1 MFALM
6 LLAFGTATA
15 APTDPL
21 QVSARSLYDLGLPVA
36 SEASFVELLDR
47 GPADPAYDE
56 ALAHLVRI
64 AALTDDWSQLRTRI
78 LDVPQE
84 RWSKQE
90 KDWLTWLRAR
100 ALFAGVV
107 DQRGGAD
114 AEATLTEARK
124 LLGTIPLS
132 AGAAIRARYLAGL
145 VQGRLGK
152 PHLAHNAFV
161 DVLRAI
167 GRRDGDLVSEPR
179 AAELDRSRER
189 VVLALAR
196 LYAHAGLDPHAF
208 NLTRHV
214 PFTSPLRAE
223 ADLLLAWMAPGAPR
237 KGRPVG
243 TAAPRLEAMI
253 HDAGARD
260 PCTER
265 PAALQTLRTAETTF
279 RPLHAQA
286 GATLERWTT
295 EAALDDPDLQH
306 LEWIYRHVGEA
317 GLSQELKAELGT
329 LAEVATV
336 RRKLARIARERGTVE
351 GQRGG
356 WREGAGDAAAA
367 TLEAEALRL
376 EKLGGATLLARVTSE
391 QQRLG
396 ALLDAAAGAAAF
408 IEGFPCPARPVD

>member
-1 MFALM
+1 MLALL

-36 SEASFVELLDR
+36 SEAPFVELLDR

-64 AALTDDWSQLRTRI
+64 AALTDDWSQLRARI
-78 LDVPQE
+78 LDVPQD
-84 RWSKQE
+84 RWPKQE
-90 KDWLTWLRAR
+90 KDWLAWLRAR

-107 DQRGGAD
+107 DRRGGD

-124 LLGTIPLS
+124 LLGSIPLS
-132 AGAAIRARYLAGL
+132 AEAALRARYLAGL
-145 VQGRLGK
+145 VHGRLGK
-152 PHLAHNAFV
+152 PHHAHNAFV

-167 GRRDGDLVSEPR
+167 GRHDGDLVSEPR
-179 AAELDRSRER
+179 AAELDRCRER
-189 VVLALAR
+189 VVFALAA
-196 LYAHAGLDPHAF
+196 LYVHAGLYPHAV

-214 PFTSPLRAE
+214 PFTSPRRAE

-243 TAAPRLEAMI
+243 AAAPRLEAMI

-260 PCTER
+260 PCAER

-279 RPLHAQA
+279 RPLHAQT
-286 GATLERWTT
+286 GATLERWTA

-317 GLSQELKAELGT
+317 GVSAELKAELGT

-336 RRKLARIARERGTVE
+336 RGKLARITRERGVVE
-351 GQRGG
+351 AERGS
-356 WREGAGDAAAA
+356 WREGVGDAAAA
-367 TLEAEALRL
+367 TLDAEALRL
-376 EKLGGATLLARVTSE
+376 EKLGGAALLARVTSE

-396 ALLDAAAGAAAF
+396 ALLDAATGAAAF
-408 IEGFPCPARPVD
+408 ITGLPCPARPTD